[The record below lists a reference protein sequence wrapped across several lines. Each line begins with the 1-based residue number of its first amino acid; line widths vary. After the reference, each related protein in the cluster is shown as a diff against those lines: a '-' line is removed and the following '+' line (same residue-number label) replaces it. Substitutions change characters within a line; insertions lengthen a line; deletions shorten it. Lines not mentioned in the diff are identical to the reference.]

1 MLSKRSRFT
10 FALGAVALIGLAV
23 RIIYVLGWKNPVKPA
38 GDPYYYHYAANLL
51 VDGKGFLHPFALLE
65 QHIKTPGADHPPG
78 YVIALAASSLFGFR
92 SFLDHQ
98 IWSCVISTMAV
109 VAVGYT
115 GRRIA
120 GDRAGLIAAV
130 LAAAYPSFWF
140 NDGLVLSET
149 LVLLLTTLA
158 VLAAYRLW
166 ERPSGGRAAVLG
178 VAIAANALTRA
189 ETLLILPLIAVPLLL
204 LDRRLAFKKRISL
217 LVIAGVACA
226 AAIAPWSIYNQ
237 TRFQHTTLLSTGL
250 GNVLIVANCD
260 QTYHGAGIGF
270 WWHFCL
276 ADRPTP
282 PGDRSSQEIA
292 YRKIAV
298 RYVRGHADR
307 LPAVVWARLGR
318 TFGFFRPDQQL
329 HYDEQV
335 ETRNIE
341 AGRVALGMYYAFV
354 TLSVAGAL
362 VLRRRGLPISPLVG
376 LIATAAVSVV
386 LTYGQT
392 RFRAPAE
399 PAFVLLSAVALDA
412 LLRRGRRDDDAG
424 AMHAAG
430 PPRAP
435 SAPVLHAGDN
445 AGHR

>member
-1 MLSKRSRFT
+1 MVSKPSRFT
-10 FALGAVALIGLAV
+10 LTLGAIALVGLAV
-23 RIIYVLGWKNPVKPA
+23 RIIYVLGWKNPVQPA

-51 VDGKGFLHPFALLE
+51 ADGKGFLHPFYLLKL
-65 QHIKTPGADHPPG
+65 HVKTPGADHPPG
-78 YVIALAASSLFGFR
+78 YIVALAVSSVFGFR

-109 VAVGYT
+109 VTVGYT
-115 GRRIA
+115 GKRIA
-120 GDRAGLIAAV
+120 GPRAGLVAAALAAV
-130 LAAAYPSFWF
+130 YPSFWF

-149 LVLLLTTLA
+149 LVLLLTTLV
-158 VLAAYRLW
+158 VLTAYRLW
-166 ERPSGGRAAVLG
+166 ERPSVGRAVVLG

-189 ETLLILPLIAVPLLL
+189 ETLLMLPLVAAPLIL
-204 LDRRLAFKKRISL
+204 LDRRLAIRRKLGL
-217 LVIAGVACA
+217 LAAGTIACA

-237 TRFQHTTLLSTGL
+237 TRFEHTTLISTGL
-250 GNVLIVANCD
+250 GNVLIVANCK
-260 QTYHGAGIGF
+260 QVYSGPGIGF

-276 ADRPTP
+276 ADLPPP

-292 YRKIAV
+292 YRKVAL
-298 RYVRGHADR
+298 RYVRHHANR
-307 LPAVVWARLGR
+307 LPAVMWARLGR

-354 TLSVAGAL
+354 TLSIGGAL
-362 VLRRRGLPISPLVG
+362 LLRRRGLPISPFVG
-376 LIATAAVSVV
+376 VVGSTAVVVV

-399 PAFVLLSAVALDA
+399 PAFVLLSAVAIDA
-412 LLRRGRRDDDAG
+412 LLRRRPRDNGDDAVDP
-424 AMHAAG
+424 AVRPAT
-430 PPRAP
+430 
-435 SAPVLHAGDN
+435 
-445 AGHR
+445 

>member
-1 MLSKRSRFT
+1 
-10 FALGAVALIGLAV
+10 VQ
-23 RIIYVLGWKNPVKPA
+23 PA
-38 GDPYYYHYAANLL
+38 GDPYYYHYGANLL

-65 QHIKTPGADHPPG
+65 QHVKTPGADHPPG
-78 YVIALAASSLFGFR
+78 FILALAVSSLFGFR

-98 IWSCVISTMAV
+98 IWCCVISTMAV

-120 GDRAGLIAAV
+120 GERAGLIAAV
-130 LAAAYPSFWF
+130 LAAAYPSFWL

-149 LVLLLTTLA
+149 LVLLLATLA
-158 VLAAYRLW
+158 VLTAYRLW
-166 ERPSGGRAAVLG
+166 EQPSFGRAAVLG
-178 VAIAANALTRA
+178 VVIAANALTRA
-189 ETLLILPLIAVPLLL
+189 ETLLIFPLVAVPLLL
-204 LDRRLAFKKRISL
+204 LDRRRPFKRRAALLLAG
-217 LVIAGVACA
+217 GVACA
-226 AAIAPWSIYNQ
+226 ATIAPWSIYNE
-237 TRFQHTTLLSTGL
+237 TRFQQTTLLSTGL

-260 QTYHGAGIGF
+260 QVYKGPGIGF

-282 PGDRSSQEIA
+282 PGDRSSQEIE
-292 YRKIAV
+292 YRRIAL
-298 RYVRGHADR
+298 RYVRGHTDR
-307 LPAVVWARLGR
+307 LPAVGWARLGR

-354 TLSVAGAL
+354 TLSVGGAL
-362 VLRRRGLPISPLVG
+362 ALRRRRLPISPLVG
-376 LIATAAVSVV
+376 LIGTAAVSVV

-412 LLRRGRRDDDAG
+412 LLRRGPGEDEPVSTRVG
-424 AMHAAG
+424 TG
-430 PPRAP
+430 S
-435 SAPVLHAGDN
+435 SA
-445 AGHR
+445 